1 MTVTEAESLAR
12 LGNVRAAVR
21 VLFRAQELDI
31 SRRPT
36 TFVDLL
42 EAWAPGAL
50 PGCLANDR
58 ELREAI
64 LDVHRGARVDVS
76 SAVLRLFGEP
86 DAKVGVAVFPV
97 VARDGRERRGA
108 LRAIEVAAA
117 HEATKHPI
125 VDESFVRAVEA
136 ARAVVL
142 TRCGANVASRV
153 REAKWRVLPDLAS
166 NVDLGDGSVGLAA
179 LVAFTSYA
187 LEKPVPATM
196 AFSGL
201 IEAARLE
208 SPNKTTAPEKLEALH
223 ESPSI
228 DSLFWP
234 AYEGSP
240 HECISVERRIEPL
253 LGLVFGSAWDELAV
267 RLHPLST
274 GMAAR
279 RRLAGGVLVVGAGL
293 VAAGALVVRE
303 QHLAPNG
310 ASAPLDAGSRVG
322 ETASASAPVSKLEIL
337 AREATSA
344 SAEPIPFAPSASGAA
359 AAKPTPHLEQDAREA
374 VNGAP
379 AVLALD
385 AARARLAARDGRG
398 CLAELDRYDRE
409 TDALVR
415 STNPSSSAARDRAL
429 CTLLTGQCDEGR
441 SMLRRIDDTHMIP
454 GLTSEQRQ
462 AGIDSWVGSYCPS
475 ATSLAEQVQAAWG
488 QLANGDA
495 TTCRKAYYK
504 LKSLNAFVGS
514 TSTTDPTKVPA
525 IAAQGF
531 VATCFE
537 RAKDCATGFKAYES
551 MVAMWMS
558 SEGARST
565 FDVLAPSCREK

>member
-1 MTVTEAESLAR
+1 MTVTAAESLAR

-21 VLFRAQELDI
+21 VLFRAQELEV

-50 PGCLANDR
+50 PGCLVHDR

-86 DAKVGVAVFPV
+86 EAKVGVAVFPV

-125 VDESFVRAVEA
+125 VDESFVRAVEG

-179 LVAFTSYA
+179 LVAFTGYA
-187 LEKPVPATM
+187 LEKPVPTTM

-201 IEAARLE
+201 IEGARLE

-223 ESPSI
+223 ERPGI

-240 HECISVERRIEPL
+240 HECISTERRIEPL

-267 RLHPLST
+267 RLHPPST
-274 GMAAR
+274 AMAAR
-279 RRLAGGVLVVGAGL
+279 RRLAGGVLLVGAGL
-293 VAAGALVVRE
+293 IAAGALVVGE
-303 QHLAPNG
+303 QHLAPND
-310 ASAPLDAGSRVG
+310 SPAPRDAGSRVG
-322 ETASASAPVSKLEIL
+322 ETASASAESKLAVL
-337 AREATSA
+337 TREAPSA
-344 SAEPIPFAPSASGAA
+344 SAEPIPLAPSASGAA
-359 AAKPTPHLEQDAREA
+359 AAKPTPHLEQGAREA

-409 TDALVR
+409 SDALVR
-415 STNPSSSAARDRAL
+415 STNPSSPAARDRAL

-441 SMLRRIDDTHMIP
+441 SLLRRIDDTHTIP
-454 GLTSEQRQ
+454 GLTAEQRQ
-462 AGIDSWVGSYCPS
+462 AGVDSWVGTYCPS

-495 TTCRKAYYK
+495 TTCRKAYSK

-514 TSTTDPTKVPA
+514 ASTSDPTKVPA
-525 IAAQGF
+525 SAAQGF

-551 MVAMWMS
+551 LVAMWMS
-558 SEGARST
+558 SDGARSS